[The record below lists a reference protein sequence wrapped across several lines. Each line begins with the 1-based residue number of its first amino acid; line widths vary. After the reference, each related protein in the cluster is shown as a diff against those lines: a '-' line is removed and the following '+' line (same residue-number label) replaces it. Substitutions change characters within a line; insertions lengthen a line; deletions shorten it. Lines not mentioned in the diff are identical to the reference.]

1 MEKSSERY
9 SYSETAYVM
18 INCVMGEESSVVEEL
33 KSVTGITEI
42 ECTTG
47 NYDVIAKIEVGSV
60 ESLRDLIA
68 FKIRKVG
75 GVLSTTTLMCTDSA
89 TPMIAQ

>member
-18 INCVMGEESSVVEEL
+18 INCVMGEESSVVDEL
-33 KSVTGITEI
+33 KSIAGISEV

-60 ESLRDLIA
+60 ESLRDLLA
-68 FKIRKVG
+68 FKIRKVE
-75 GVLSTTTLMCTDSA
+75 GVLSTTTLMCTDSS

>member
-1 MEKSSERY
+1 
-9 SYSETAYVM
+9 M

-33 KSVTGITEI
+33 KSIAGITEI

-47 NYDVIAKIEVGSV
+47 NYDVIAKIEVASV
-60 ESLRDLIA
+60 EFLRDLIA
-68 FKIRKVG
+68 FKIRKAG
-75 GVLSTTTLMCTDSA
+75 GVLATTTLMCTNST